1 MFLTMKT
8 MKFNHFQR
16 DARFERMK

>member
-1 MFLTMKT
+1 MKT